1 MDLWHRVCLFNSCEV
16 VHWANYISAH
26 YINPSWVALDTSR
39 GIESPESKL
48 FMRTT
53 VVVLDAL
60 VYVPALFM
68 FSRTWQASRSKRT
81 QVFRVDF
88 LTLHV
93 LRYYWFPQELAFL
106 TLILQP
112 ALLLIDFG
120 HFQYNSVML
129 GKFTITFYDE
139 KDKLISYAGF
149 TLLSLNFF
157 ATGQDLTGAFFFV
170 LSLGFKQMTLYY
182 APAIGSYLLAKC
194 LYLGPIEG

>member
-1 MDLWHRVCLFNSCEV
+1 MLHGFVASCMSILFLRNWV
-16 VHWANYISAH
+16 VHWANFFSAY

-88 LTLHV
+88 FDAACP
-93 LRYYWFPQELAFL
+93 YYRLPQELALL
-106 TLILQP
+106 TLIYQP

-129 GKFTITFYDE
+129 GKFTTTF
-139 KDKLISYAGF
+139 LR
-149 TLLSLNFF
+149 
-157 ATGQDLTGAFFFV
+157 
-170 LSLGFKQMTLYY
+170 
-182 APAIGSYLLAKC
+182 
-194 LYLGPIEG
+194 

>member
-1 MDLWHRVCLFNSCEV
+1 M
-16 VHWANYISAH
+16 
-26 YINPSWVALDTSR
+26 ALDTSR

-48 FMRTT
+48 FMRAT

-60 VYVPALFM
+60 VYVPALLM

-88 LTLHV
+88 LMLHV
-93 LRYYWFPQELAFL
+93 LEFHRFPQELAFL

-129 GKFTITFYDE
+129 GKFIITYHHE
-139 KDKLISYAGF
+139 RKAHVSSAGL
-149 TLLSLNFF
+149 TLLSLDFF
-157 ATGQDLTGAFFFV
+157 ATGQDLMGAFFFV

-194 LYLGPIEG
+194 LYLGPIEGYFFFLFLFARLILNVCIPAVG